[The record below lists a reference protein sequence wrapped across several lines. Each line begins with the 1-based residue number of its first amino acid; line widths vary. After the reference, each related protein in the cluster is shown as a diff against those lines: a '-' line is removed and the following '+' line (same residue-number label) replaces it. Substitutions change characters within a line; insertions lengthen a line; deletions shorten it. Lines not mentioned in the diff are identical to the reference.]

1 MTNTNETKPVVLV
14 VDDVASNAYILNVI
28 LGEEYKVLTASSGSE
43 ALRLA
48 KQHTPDIILLDI
60 DMPGMDGFDVCA
72 KIKEEHATAHI
83 PVIFITGYGDIGS
96 EIKALEAGGVDFIAK
111 PPIAALVRARLH
123 THLSIKKQ
131 ADLLRRL
138 SNLDS
143 LTSAAN
149 RRHFFELAERE
160 FSRIRRYKR
169 EMSIVMLDI
178 DNFKNINDS
187 NGHATGDKV
196 IVALVQLALAKLRH
210 LDVIGRLGGEEF
222 AILLPETGIT
232 EALAVAERL
241 RNSVET
247 EIGRDV
253 PPVTISIGVSSV
265 TAEDKSFEAALARAD
280 AALYQAKA
288 GGRNLVRQG

>member
-1 MTNTNETKPVVLV
+1 LTNNDEPKPVVLV

-28 LGEEYKVLTASSGSE
+28 LGEEYKVFTASSGSE
-43 ALRLA
+43 AMRLA
-48 KQHTPDIILLDI
+48 NQHMPDIILLDI
-60 DMPGMDGFDVCA
+60 DMPEMNGFDVCA
-72 KIKEEHATAHI
+72 KIKADHATAHI
-83 PVIFITGYGDIGS
+83 PVIFITGYGDVGS

-143 LTSAAN
+143 LTSVAN

-160 FSRIRRYKR
+160 FSRIRRYNR
-169 EMSIVMLDI
+169 EMSIIMLDI

-196 IVALVQLALAKLRH
+196 IIALVQLASTKLRH
-210 LDVIGRLGGEEF
+210 LDAIGRLGGEEF
-222 AILLPETGIT
+222 AILMPETAIK
-232 EALAVAERL
+232 EAMIVAERL
-241 RNSVET
+241 RKSIET
-247 EIGRDV
+247 EMSSDV
-253 PPVTISIGVSSV
+253 PSITISMGVSSV
-265 TAEDKSFEAALARAD
+265 IAEDKSFETALARAD
-280 AALYQAKA
+280 AALYQAKNE
-288 GGRNLVRQG
+288 GRNTVRQG

>member
-1 MTNTNETKPVVLV
+1 MLV

-28 LGEEYKVLTASSGSE
+28 LGEEYKVFTASSGSE
-43 ALRLA
+43 AMRLA
-48 KQHTPDIILLDI
+48 NQHMPDIILLDI
-60 DMPGMDGFDVCA
+60 DMPEMNGFDVCA
-72 KIKEEHATAHI
+72 KIKADHATAHI
-83 PVIFITGYGDIGS
+83 PVIFITGYGDVGS

-143 LTSAAN
+143 LTSVAN

-160 FSRIRRYKR
+160 FSRIRRYNR
-169 EMSIVMLDI
+169 EMSIIMLDI

-196 IVALVQLALAKLRH
+196 IIALVQLASTKLRH
-210 LDVIGRLGGEEF
+210 LDAIGRLGGEEF
-222 AILLPETGIT
+222 AILMPETAIK
-232 EALAVAERL
+232 EAMIVAERL
-241 RNSVET
+241 RKSIET
-247 EIGRDV
+247 EMSSDV
-253 PPVTISIGVSSV
+253 PSITISMGVSSV
-265 TAEDKSFEAALARAD
+265 IAEDKSFETALARAD
-280 AALYQAKA
+280 AALYQAKNE
-288 GGRNLVRQG
+288 GRNTVRQG

>member
-1 MTNTNETKPVVLV
+1 MTDPKPTVLV

-28 LGEEYKVLTASSGSE
+28 LGEEYKVITASSGSE

-48 KQHTPDIILLDI
+48 NQHIPDVILLDI
-60 DMPGMDGFDVCA
+60 DMPEMNGFDVCA
-72 KIKEEHATAHI
+72 KIKNEHATAHI
-83 PVIFITGYGDIGS
+83 PIIFITGYGDVGS

-131 ADLLRRL
+131 ADQLRRL

-143 LTSAAN
+143 LTSVAN

-160 FSRIRRYKR
+160 FSRIRRYNR
-169 EMSIVMLDI
+169 EMSIMMLDI

-196 IVALVQLALAKLRH
+196 IIALVQLASAKLRH
-210 LDVIGRLGGEEF
+210 LDAIGRLGGEEF
-222 AILLPETGIT
+222 AILMPETAIK
-232 EALAVAERL
+232 EAMIVAERL
-241 RNSVET
+241 RKSIET
-247 EIGRDV
+247 EMSSDV
-253 PPVTISIGVSSV
+253 PSITISIGVSPV
-265 TAEDKSFEAALARAD
+265 IAEDKSFETALARAD
-280 AALYQAKA
+280 AALYQAKNE
-288 GGRNLVRQG
+288 GRNTVRQG